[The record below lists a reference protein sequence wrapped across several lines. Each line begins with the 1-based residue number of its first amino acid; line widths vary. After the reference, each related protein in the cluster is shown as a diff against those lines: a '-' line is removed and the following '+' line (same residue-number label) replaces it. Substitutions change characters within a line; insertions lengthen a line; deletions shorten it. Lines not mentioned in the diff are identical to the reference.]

1 MVDDSDYY
9 GSIIDF
15 NAFSLVVDE
24 VWRTLFKKY
33 ITTPTPLNEV
43 RSIPYSLLSSLS
55 QIESAPTAV
64 STLIVCQYYNSG
76 IGLQF
81 I

>member
-43 RSIPYSLLSSLS
+43 RSIPYSLLSIAYPKSNRH
-55 QIESAPTAV
+55 QQ
-64 STLIVCQYYNSG
+64 QY
-76 IGLQF
+76 QH
-81 I
+81 